1 MAVHVVRFPV
11 RGQMLAAHRGGELDL
26 GTGRA
31 VVYQPPAEG
40 VLTTAIAGASRP
52 SWGWP
57 MARSS
62 RGRPWRRL
70 WYANDLG
77 DLSGNG
83 PPGLG
88 NQPAE
93 QLRRGP
99 TSRLRQRLSPCR
111 IESVAILST
120 RQILALG

>member
-1 MAVHVVRFPV
+1 MAVHVVSFPV

-26 GTGRA
+26 GTA
-31 VVYQPPAEG
+31 VRGGVPAARRG
-40 VLTTAIAGASRP
+40 GTDDRDRRSLAAIL
-52 SWGWP
+52 GWP
-57 MARSS
+57 VARSS

-93 QLRRGP
+93 QLRADL
-99 TSRLRQRLSPCR
+99 TS
-111 IESVAILST
+111 
-120 RQILALG
+120 